1 MAFMAPLIPMLASIG
16 GGSAV
21 TGGIMLGTT
30 VASGA
35 MAAVSARNAGIA
47 QSNDMKYQAYVEG
60 LSAKQQEIDRRRML
74 LKALSSANAAA
85 GAGGIET
92 SGSFGGIVRQSIKD
106 NTNDLLVGAANAT
119 AKQQTLKLGARNAR
133 ATGNNNAAMSLLDT
147 TGKIAGM
154 L

>member
-1 MAFMAPLIPMLASIG
+1 M
-16 GGSAV
+16 SA
-21 TGGIMLGTT
+21 T
-30 VASGA
+30 A
-35 MAAVSARNAGIA
+35 ARNAGLA

-60 LSAKQQEIDRRRML
+60 LSAKQQEIDRRRSL
-74 LKALSSANAAA
+74 LRALASANAAA

-106 NTNDLLVGAANAT
+106 NTNDLLIGAANAS
-119 AKQQTLKLGARNAR
+119 AKQQTLSIGARNAR
-133 ATGNNNAAMSLLDT
+133 AAGNNNAAMSLLDT

>member
-1 MAFMAPLIPMLASIG
+1 MLAWVG
-16 GGSAV
+16 GGSAAL
-21 TGGIMLGTT
+21 GGTILGATA
-30 VASGA
+30 ASGLMSA
-35 MAAVSARNAGIA
+35 TAARNAGIA

-60 LSAKQQEIDRRRML
+60 LSAKQQEIDRRRSL
-74 LKALSSANAAA
+74 LRALASANAAA

-106 NTNDLLVGAANAT
+106 NTNDLLIGAANAS
-119 AKQQTLKLGARNAR
+119 AKQQTLSIGARNAR
-133 ATGNNNAAMSLLDT
+133 AAGNTNAALSLLDT